1 MNTFSS
7 SAASASHSFSD
18 ALSLNTEPLNTEPLN
33 TDTNTKNPSVNYNEY
48 YHNFSMETLLTE
60 IFGEHLD
67 DRLNAYMACC
77 GRHVRD
83 GRGDMTALVHED
95 TAGKVTKMTF
105 AELDKAS
112 AQVANLLQS
121 YGVKVGDQ
129 VATMLPRTPELLTIV
144 LATWRIGAVY
154 QPLFTA
160 FGYDSIKYR
169 MDKAGTKVVF
179 TNVDNRS
186 KFEDLA
192 DQTKMVLVGGDNDIP
207 ADDQHWD
214 DDRYAKMMAM
224 QPETLE
230 PILLDINA
238 PFLQMFTSGT
248 VGKSKGVSVS
258 LTALP
263 AFYLYMRYAI
273 DLRDDDSYWNMADP
287 GWAYGLYYAITGPLL
302 LGVTTH
308 FNEAG
313 FDAANTRDFMIRHKI
328 TNLASSPTAFR
339 MMKSSGVFEHFY
351 GNSNDS
357 NKLSLRCAN
366 SAGETLNTEVVNWV
380 ETYLNCKV
388 CDQYGQTE
396 TGMTCCAHHALEHES
411 PVGSMGMALPG
422 HTLVVLDDDMNVLPD
437 GEQGQLAV
445 VVSQSPAFY
454 FHGYSWNE
462 KQAFADDYYL
472 TGDVVERHSDG
483 SYWFSGRDDDI
494 IITAGYRVGP
504 TDVENTVLE
513 HEAVAESAAVGIPDE
528 VRGHTIKSYVVLKD
542 GIEGTDEI
550 AKEIQNLVRKRLSTH
565 AYPREVEFV
574 SSLPKTPSGKIQR
587 FLLRSLS
594 AA

>member
-1 MNTFSS
+1 MNTSS
-7 SAASASHSFSD
+7 TQTAHATADTSKTPINYSD
-18 ALSLNTEPLNTEPLN
+18 YYNNFEMNALLE
-33 TDTNTKNPSVNYNEY
+33 
-48 YHNFSMETLLTE
+48 E
-60 IFGEHLD
+60 IFGAHLD

-83 GRGDMTALVHED
+83 GRADNTALVHED
-95 TAGKVTKMTF
+95 TSGNITRMSF
-105 AELDKAS
+105 GELDEAS
-112 AQVANLLQS
+112 AQVANLLLS
-121 YGVKVGDQ
+121 YGVKAGDQ
-129 VATMLPRTPELLTIV
+129 VATMLPRTPELLTVV

-169 MDKAGTKVVF
+169 MDKANTKVVF
-179 TNVDNRS
+179 TNQENRG

-192 DQTKMVLVGGDNDIP
+192 KQAKMVLIGSIHDSDAWGDDNY
-207 ADDQHWD
+207 HEM
-214 DDRYAKMMAM
+214 RVT
-224 QPETLE
+224 QPQAIEAV
-230 PILLDINA
+230 LLDTDA

-248 VGKSKGVSVS
+248 VGKSKGVSVP
-258 LTALP
+258 LAALP

-273 DLRDDDSYWNMADP
+273 DLRETDNYWNMADP

-302 LGVTTH
+302 LGVTTY

-313 FDAANTRDFMIRHKI
+313 FDATNTRDFMVRHKI

-339 MMKSSGVFEHFY
+339 MMKSSGVFDA
-351 GNSNDS
+351 SSANDD
-357 NKLSLRCAN
+357 NALSLRCAN
-366 SAGETLNTEVVNWV
+366 SAGETLNTEVVSWV
-380 ETYLNCKV
+380 ESHLGRQV

-396 TGMTCCAHHALEHES
+396 TGMTCCEHHALAHEC

-422 HTLVVLDDDMNVLPD
+422 HTLVVLDDDMQVLPD

-454 FHGYSWNE
+454 FRGYSWNE
-462 KQAFADDYYL
+462 KQAFFEDYYL

-513 HEAVAESAAVGIPDE
+513 HAAVAESAAVGIPDE

-542 GIEGTDEI
+542 GIEGSEEI
-550 AKEIQNLVRKRLSTH
+550 AQQIKDLVRKRLSTH

-574 SSLPKTPSGKIQR
+574 SALPKTPSGKIQR

-594 AA
+594 AD

>member
-1 MNTFSS
+1 MNTS
-7 SAASASHSFSD
+7 SANHSAANSVTNN
-18 ALSLNTEPLNTEPLN
+18 AQSLV
-33 TDTNTKNPSVNYNEY
+33 SYNVY
-48 YHNFSMETLLTE
+48 YHNFNISDLLTE
-60 IFGEHLD
+60 IYGEHLD

-83 GRGDMTALVHED
+83 GRGDNLALVHED
-95 TAGKVTKMTF
+95 TSGKVTRMSF

-112 AQVANLLQS
+112 AQVANLLKS
-121 YGVKVGDQ
+121 YGVQAGDQ

-169 MDKAGTKVVF
+169 MDKANTKVVF
-179 TNVDNRS
+179 TNEENRS

-192 DQTKMVLVGGDNDIP
+192 EQTKMVMVDNKNDAQATSEKKWP
-207 ADDQHWD
+207 DDN
-214 DDRYAKMMAM
+214 YAKMMAS
-224 QPETLE
+224 QSQTSE
-230 PILLDINA
+230 PVLLDADA

-248 VGKSKGVSVS
+248 VGKSKGVSVPLS
-258 LTALP
+258 ALT

-273 DLRDDDSYWNMADP
+273 DLRADDNYWNMADP

-302 LGVTTH
+302 MGITTY

-313 FDAANTRDFMIRHKI
+313 FDAANTRDFMVRHKI

-339 MMKSSGVFEHFY
+339 MMKSSGVFEKSH
-351 GNSNDS
+351 NDNDPDAT

-380 ETYLNCKV
+380 ETYLNCQVK
-388 CDQYGQTE
+388 DQYGQTE
-396 TGMTCCAHHALEHES
+396 TGMTCCAHHALAHEC
-411 PVGSMGMALPG
+411 PTGSMGMALPG
-422 HTLVVLDDDMNVLPD
+422 HTLVVLDDDMQVLPD

-454 FHGYSWNE
+454 FRGYSWNE
-462 KQAFADDYYL
+462 KDAFIDDYYL

-513 HEAVAESAAVGIPDE
+513 HEAVAESAAVGVPDD

-542 GIEGTDEI
+542 GIEGNDEI
-550 AKEIQNLVRKRLSTH
+550 TKEIQELVRKRLSTH

-574 SSLPKTPSGKIQR
+574 LELPKTPSGKIQR

>member
-1 MNTFSS
+1 MTTSS
-7 SAASASHSFSD
+7 TPTTTH
-18 ALSLNTEPLNTEPLN
+18 
-33 TDTNTKNPSVNYNEY
+33 TDTRPHYRDY
-48 YHNFSMETLLTE
+48 YQNFNINNLLTE
-60 IFGEHLD
+60 IYGEHLD
-67 DRLNAYMACC
+67 DQRNAYMACC

-83 GRGDMTALVHED
+83 GRGEHLALVHED
-95 TAGKVTKMTF
+95 TVGNVTRLSF

-112 AQVANLLQS
+112 GHVANLLQS
-121 YGVKVGDQ
+121 YGVQAGDQ

-160 FGYDSIKYR
+160 FGYESIKYR
-169 MDKAGTKVVF
+169 MDKANTKVVF
-179 TNVDNRS
+179 TNLENRG

-192 DQTKMVLVGGDNDIP
+192 EQAKMVLVGGDDSQQDHGWS
-207 ADDQHWD
+207 DDLYEEVVAAQSST
-214 DDRYAKMMAM
+214 AE
-224 QPETLE
+224 PVLLET
-230 PILLDINA
+230 DA

-248 VGKSKGVSVS
+248 VGKSKGVSVPLS
-258 LTALP
+258 ALS

-273 DLRDDDSYWNMADP
+273 DLRADDSYWNMADP

-302 LGVTTH
+302 MGITTH
-308 FNEAG
+308 FNESG
-313 FDAANTRDFMIRHKI
+313 FDAENTRDFMVRHKI

-339 MMKSSGVFEHFY
+339 MMKSSGVFERAHD
-351 GNSNDS
+351 DS
-357 NKLSLRCAN
+357 DAALSLRCAN

-396 TGMTCCAHHALEHES
+396 TGMTCCEHHALTHEC

-454 FHGYSWNE
+454 FRGYSWNE
-462 KQAFADDYYL
+462 KDAFVGDYYL

-513 HEAVAESAAVGIPDE
+513 HDAVAESAAVGVPDE

-542 GIEGTDEI
+542 GIEGSDEL
-550 AKEIQNLVRKRLSTH
+550 AKEIQALVRKRLSTH
-565 AYPREVEFV
+565 AYPRDVEFV
-574 SSLPKTPSGKIQR
+574 AALPKTPSGKIQR

>member
-1 MNTFSS
+1 MNTTSSNLS
-7 SAASASHSFSD
+7 SANSVKDNAHTPTSYSD
-18 ALSLNTEPLNTEPLN
+18 
-33 TDTNTKNPSVNYNEY
+33 Y
-48 YHNFSMETLLTE
+48 YHNFDMNALLAE
-60 IFGEHLD
+60 IYGEHLD

-83 GRGDMTALVHED
+83 GRGDNLALVHED
-95 TAGKVTKMTF
+95 TAGNVTRMTF

-112 AQVANLLQS
+112 AQVANLLTS
-121 YGVKVGDQ
+121 YGVQVGDQ

-169 MDKAGTKVVF
+169 MDKANTKVVF
-179 TNVDNRS
+179 TNIDNRS

-192 DQTKMVLVGGDNDIP
+192 EQIKMVMVGSQNNAQADNESKW
-207 ADDQHWD
+207 ADDN
-214 DDRYAKMMAM
+214 YAQMMAT
-224 QPETLE
+224 QPQTLE
-230 PILLDINA
+230 AVLLNEDA

-248 VGKSKGVSVS
+248 VGKSKGVSVPLS
-258 LTALP
+258 ALS

-273 DLRDDDSYWNMADP
+273 DLRADDNYWNMADP

-302 LGVTTH
+302 MGVTTY

-313 FDAANTRDFMIRHKI
+313 FDAANTRDFMVRHKI

-339 MMKSSGVFEHFY
+339 MMKSSGVFEKSHDDA
-351 GNSNDS
+351 SAR
-357 NKLSLRCAN
+357 LSLRCAN

-380 ETYLNCKV
+380 ETYLNCQVK
-388 CDQYGQTE
+388 DQYGQTE
-396 TGMTCCAHHALEHES
+396 TGMTCCSHHALAHEC
-411 PVGSMGMALPG
+411 PTGSMGMALPG
-422 HTLVVLDDDMNVLPD
+422 HTLVVLGDDMQVLPD

-454 FHGYSWNE
+454 FRGYSWNE
-462 KQAFADDYYL
+462 KDAFVDDYYL

-513 HEAVAESAAVGIPDE
+513 HEAVAESAAVGVPDE
-528 VRGHTIKSYVVLKD
+528 VRGHTIKSYVVLKE
-542 GIEGTDEI
+542 GIKGTDEI
-550 AKEIQNLVRKRLSTH
+550 AKEIQDLVRRRLSTH

-574 SSLPKTPSGKIQR
+574 AELPKTPSGKIQR

>member
-1 MNTFSS
+1 MNTSPSS
-7 SAASASHSFSD
+7 TT
-18 ALSLNTEPLNTEPLN
+18 SLNTPSNHAVNTSQAL
-33 TDTNTKNPSVNYNEY
+33 TSYSDYYN
-48 YHNFSMETLLTE
+48 NFDMNALLTE
-60 IFGEHLD
+60 IFGENVD

-83 GRGDMTALVHED
+83 GRGDNIALVHED
-95 TAGKVTKMTF
+95 TAGNVTRMSF

-112 AQVANLLQS
+112 AQVASLLLS
-121 YGVKVGDQ
+121 YGVQAGDQ

-169 MDKAGTKVVF
+169 MDKANTKVVF
-179 TNVDNRS
+179 TNQDNRG
-186 KFEDLA
+186 KFDDLA
-192 DQTKMVLVGGDNDIP
+192 KQTKMVLVGSKVDAQSWGDDNY
-207 ADDQHWD
+207 AD
-214 DDRYAKMMAM
+214 KISK
-224 QPETLE
+224 QPQTIE
-230 PILLDINA
+230 PVLLNTDA

-248 VGKSKGVSVS
+248 VGKSKGVSVPLS
-258 LTALP
+258 ALS

-273 DLRDDDSYWNMADP
+273 DLRADDNYWNMADP

-302 LGVTTH
+302 MGVTTY

-313 FDAANTRDFMIRHKI
+313 FDAANTRDFMVRHKI
-328 TNLASSPTAFR
+328 SNLASSPTAFR
-339 MMKSSGVFEHFY
+339 MMKSSGVFEAAHND
-351 GNSNDS
+351 NSND
-357 NKLSLRCAN
+357 NEAKLSLRCAN

-380 ETYLNCKV
+380 ETYLSCKV

-396 TGMTCCAHHALEHES
+396 TGMTCCEHHALAHDC

-422 HTLVVLDDDMNVLPD
+422 HTLVVLDDDMNILPD

-445 VVSQSPAFY
+445 VVSQSSAFY
-454 FHGYSWNE
+454 FRGYSWNE
-462 KQAFADDYYL
+462 KDAFADDYYL

-513 HEAVAESAAVGIPDE
+513 HEAVAESAAVGVPDE

-550 AKEIQNLVRKRLSTH
+550 AKEIQDLVRKRLSTH

-574 SSLPKTPSGKIQR
+574 KELPKTPSGKIQR

>member
-1 MNTFSS
+1 MNTSS
-7 SAASASHSFSD
+7 TDPSFVNTASNHTAHPPMSYSD
-18 ALSLNTEPLNTEPLN
+18 
-33 TDTNTKNPSVNYNEY
+33 Y
-48 YHNFSMETLLTE
+48 YHNFDMNALLTE
-60 IFGEHLD
+60 IFGEHLE

-83 GRGDMTALVHED
+83 GRGDNIALVHED
-95 TAGKVTKMTF
+95 TSGNVTRMSF

-112 AQVANLLQS
+112 AQVANLLLS
-121 YGVKVGDQ
+121 YGVQIGDQ

-169 MDKAGTKVVF
+169 MDKANTKVVF
-179 TNVDNRS
+179 TNQENRG
-186 KFEDLA
+186 KFDDLA
-192 DQTKMVLVGGDNDIP
+192 KQTKMVLVGSKVDAQSWGDDS
-207 ADDQHWD
+207 
-214 DDRYAKMMAM
+214 YAEKVAM
-224 QPETLE
+224 QSQTVDAVS
-230 PILLDINA
+230 LDTDA

-248 VGKSKGVSVS
+248 VGKSKGVSVPLS
-258 LTALP
+258 ALS

-273 DLRDDDSYWNMADP
+273 DLRADDNYWNMADP

-302 LGVTTH
+302 LGVTTY

-313 FDAANTRDFMIRHKI
+313 FDAQNTRDFMVRHKI
-328 TNLASSPTAFR
+328 SNLASSPTAFR
-339 MMKSSGVFEHFY
+339 MMKSSGVFEAAHND
-351 GNSNDS
+351 NSND
-357 NKLSLRCAN
+357 NEAKLSLRCAN

-396 TGMTCCAHHALEHES
+396 TGMTCCEHHALAHEC

-422 HTLVVLDDDMNVLPD
+422 HTLVVLDDDMNILAD

-454 FHGYSWNE
+454 FRGYSWNE
-462 KQAFADDYYL
+462 KDAFADDYYL

-513 HEAVAESAAVGIPDE
+513 HEAVAESAAVGVQDE

-550 AKEIQNLVRKRLSTH
+550 AKEIQDLVRKRLSTH

-574 SSLPKTPSGKIQR
+574 KELPKTPSGKIQR

>member
-1 MNTFSS
+1 MTTSS
-7 SAASASHSFSD
+7 TPTTTH
-18 ALSLNTEPLNTEPLN
+18 
-33 TDTNTKNPSVNYNEY
+33 TDTRPHYRDY
-48 YHNFSMETLLTE
+48 YQNFNINNLLTE
-60 IFGEHLD
+60 IYGEHLD
-67 DRLNAYMACC
+67 DQRNAYMACC

-83 GRGDMTALVHED
+83 GRGEYLALVHED
-95 TAGKVTKMTF
+95 TAGNVTRLSF

-112 AQVANLLQS
+112 GHVANLLQS
-121 YGVKVGDQ
+121 YGVQAGDQ

-160 FGYDSIKYR
+160 FGYESIKYR
-169 MDKAGTKVVF
+169 MDKANTKVVF
-179 TNVDNRS
+179 TNLENRG

-192 DQTKMVLVGGDNDIP
+192 EQTKMVLVGGNDSQQ
-207 ADDQHWD
+207 DHGWSN
-214 DDRYAKMMAM
+214 DRYEEVVAA
-224 QPETLE
+224 QSSTAAPV
-230 PILLDINA
+230 LLDTDA

-248 VGKSKGVSVS
+248 VGKSKGVSVPLS
-258 LTALP
+258 ALS

-273 DLRDDDSYWNMADP
+273 DLRADDNYWNMADP

-302 LGVTTH
+302 MGITTH
-308 FNEAG
+308 FNESG
-313 FDAANTRDFMIRHKI
+313 FDAENTRDFMARHKI

-339 MMKSSGVFEHFY
+339 MMKSSGVFEQAHD
-351 GNSNDS
+351 DS
-357 NKLSLRCAN
+357 DAALSLRCAN

-396 TGMTCCAHHALEHES
+396 TGMTCCEHHALTHEC

-454 FHGYSWNE
+454 FRGYSWNE
-462 KQAFADDYYL
+462 KDAFVGDYYL

-513 HEAVAESAAVGIPDE
+513 HDAVAESAAVGVPDE

-542 GIEGTDEI
+542 GIEGSDEL
-550 AKEIQNLVRKRLSTH
+550 AKEIQALVRKRLSTH
-565 AYPREVEFV
+565 AYPRDVEFV
-574 SSLPKTPSGKIQR
+574 AALPKTPSGKIQR

>member
-1 MNTFSS
+1 MNTSS
-7 SAASASHSFSD
+7 TDLSVINTTSNHTAHPPMSYSD
-18 ALSLNTEPLNTEPLN
+18 
-33 TDTNTKNPSVNYNEY
+33 Y
-48 YHNFSMETLLTE
+48 YHNFDMNALLTE

-83 GRGDMTALVHED
+83 GRGDNIALVHED
-95 TAGKVTKMTF
+95 TSGNVTRMSF

-112 AQVANLLQS
+112 AQVANLLLS
-121 YGVKVGDQ
+121 YGVQIGDQ

-169 MDKAGTKVVF
+169 MDKANTKVVF
-179 TNVDNRS
+179 TNQENRG
-186 KFEDLA
+186 KFDDLA
-192 DQTKMVLVGGDNDIP
+192 KQTKMVLVGSKVDAQSWGDDS
-207 ADDQHWD
+207 
-214 DDRYAKMMAM
+214 YAEKVAM
-224 QPETLE
+224 QSQTVDAVS
-230 PILLDINA
+230 LDTDA

-248 VGKSKGVSVS
+248 VGKSKGVSVPLS
-258 LTALP
+258 ALS

-273 DLRDDDSYWNMADP
+273 DLRADDNYWNMADP

-302 LGVTTH
+302 LGVTTY

-313 FDAANTRDFMIRHKI
+313 FDAANTRDFMVRHKI
-328 TNLASSPTAFR
+328 SNLASSPTAFR
-339 MMKSSGVFEHFY
+339 MMKSSGVFEAAH
-351 GNSNDS
+351 ND
-357 NKLSLRCAN
+357 NNNDNEAKLSLRCAN

-396 TGMTCCAHHALEHES
+396 TGMTCCEHHALAHEC

-422 HTLVVLDDDMNVLPD
+422 HTLVVLDDDMNILAD

-454 FHGYSWNE
+454 FRGYSWNE
-462 KQAFADDYYL
+462 KDAFADDYYL

-513 HEAVAESAAVGIPDE
+513 HEAVAESAAVGVPDE

-550 AKEIQNLVRKRLSTH
+550 AKEIQDLVRKRLSTH

-574 SSLPKTPSGKIQR
+574 KELPKTPSGKIQR

>member
-1 MNTFSS
+1 MNTSS
-7 SAASASHSFSD
+7 TDLSVVNTASNHTAHPPMSYSD
-18 ALSLNTEPLNTEPLN
+18 
-33 TDTNTKNPSVNYNEY
+33 Y
-48 YHNFSMETLLTE
+48 YHNFDMNALLTE

-83 GRGDMTALVHED
+83 DRGDNIALVHED
-95 TAGKVTKMTF
+95 TSGNVTRMSF

-112 AQVANLLQS
+112 AQVANLLLS
-121 YGVKVGDQ
+121 YGVQVGDQ

-169 MDKAGTKVVF
+169 MDKANTKVVF
-179 TNVDNRS
+179 TNQDNRG
-186 KFEDLA
+186 KFDDLA
-192 DQTKMVLVGGDNDIP
+192 KQTKMVLVGSKVDAQSWGDDS
-207 ADDQHWD
+207 
-214 DDRYAKMMAM
+214 YAEKVAT
-224 QPETLE
+224 QSQTVDAVS
-230 PILLDINA
+230 LDTDA

-248 VGKSKGVSVS
+248 VGKSKGVSVPLS
-258 LTALP
+258 ALS

-273 DLRDDDSYWNMADP
+273 DLRADDNYWNMADP

-302 LGVTTH
+302 LGVTTY

-313 FDAANTRDFMIRHKI
+313 FDAQNTRDFMVRHKI
-328 TNLASSPTAFR
+328 SNLASSPTAFR
-339 MMKSSGVFEHFY
+339 MMKSSGVFEKSHHD
-351 GNSNDS
+351 NSND
-357 NKLSLRCAN
+357 NEAKLSLRCAN

-396 TGMTCCAHHALEHES
+396 TGMTCCEHHALAHEC

-422 HTLVVLDDDMNVLPD
+422 HTLVVLDDDMNILAD

-454 FHGYSWNE
+454 FRGYSWNE
-462 KQAFADDYYL
+462 KDAFADDYYL

-513 HEAVAESAAVGIPDE
+513 HEAVAESAAVGVPDE

-550 AKEIQNLVRKRLSTH
+550 AKEIQDLVRRRLSTH

-574 SSLPKTPSGKIQR
+574 KELPKTPSGKIQR

>member
-1 MNTFSS
+1 MNTSS
-7 SAASASHSFSD
+7 SDLSFVNTASNHTAHPPMSYSD
-18 ALSLNTEPLNTEPLN
+18 
-33 TDTNTKNPSVNYNEY
+33 Y
-48 YHNFSMETLLTE
+48 YHNFDMNALLTE
-60 IFGEHLD
+60 IFGEHLE

-83 GRGDMTALVHED
+83 GRGDNIALVHED
-95 TAGKVTKMTF
+95 TSGNVTRMSF

-112 AQVANLLQS
+112 AQVANLLLS
-121 YGVKVGDQ
+121 YGVQIGDQ

-169 MDKAGTKVVF
+169 MDKANTKVVF
-179 TNVDNRS
+179 TNQENRG
-186 KFEDLA
+186 KFDDLA
-192 DQTKMVLVGGDNDIP
+192 KQTKMVLVGSKVDAQSWGDDS
-207 ADDQHWD
+207 
-214 DDRYAKMMAM
+214 YAEKVAT
-224 QPETLE
+224 QSQTVDAVS
-230 PILLDINA
+230 LDTDA

-248 VGKSKGVSVS
+248 VGKSKGVSVPLS
-258 LTALP
+258 ALS

-273 DLRDDDSYWNMADP
+273 DLRADDNYWNMADP

-302 LGVTTH
+302 LGVTTY

-313 FDAANTRDFMIRHKI
+313 FDAQNTRDFMVRHKI
-328 TNLASSPTAFR
+328 SNLASSPTAFR
-339 MMKSSGVFEHFY
+339 MMKSSGVFEAAHND
-351 GNSNDS
+351 NSND
-357 NKLSLRCAN
+357 NEAKLSLRCAN

-396 TGMTCCAHHALEHES
+396 TGMTCCEHHALAHEC

-422 HTLVVLDDDMNVLPD
+422 HTLVVLDDDMNILAD

-454 FHGYSWNE
+454 FRGYSWNE
-462 KQAFADDYYL
+462 KDAFADDYYL

-513 HEAVAESAAVGIPDE
+513 HEAVAESAAVGVPDE

-550 AKEIQNLVRKRLSTH
+550 AKEIQDLVRRRLSTH

-574 SSLPKTPSGKIQR
+574 KELPKTPSGKIQR

>member
-1 MNTFSS
+1 MNTSS
-7 SAASASHSFSD
+7 IETTVNAV
-18 ALSLNTEPLNTEPLN
+18 
-33 TDTNTKNPSVNYNEY
+33 DTIKSYNDY
-48 YHNFSMETLLTE
+48 YHNFDMDTLLTE

-83 GRGDMTALVHED
+83 GRGDNIALVHED
-95 TAGKVTKMTF
+95 TTGNVTRMTF

-112 AQVANLLQS
+112 AQVANLLLS
-121 YGVKVGDQ
+121 YGVQAGDQ

-169 MDKAGTKVVF
+169 MDKANTKVVF
-179 TNVDNRS
+179 TNSDNRS
-186 KFEDLA
+186 KFDDLA
-192 DQTKMVLVGGDNDIP
+192 KQTKMVLVGSKVDAQSWGDDNLV
-207 ADDQHWD
+207 DDNYD
-214 DDRYAKMMAM
+214 EKIST
-224 QPETLE
+224 QPQTVDAV
-230 PILLDINA
+230 LLDMDA

-248 VGKSKGVSVS
+248 VGKSKGVSVP
-258 LTALP
+258 LAALSS
-263 AFYLYMRYAI
+263 FYLYMRYAI
-273 DLRDDDSYWNMADP
+273 DLREDDHYWNMADP

-302 LGVTTH
+302 LGVTTY

-313 FDAANTRDFMIRHKI
+313 FDAQNTRDFMVRHKI
-328 TNLASSPTAFR
+328 SNLASSPTAFR
-339 MMKSSGVFEHFY
+339 MMKSSGVFESAHDDA
-351 GNSNDS
+351 NLNAEAT
-357 NKLSLRCAN
+357 LSLRCAN
-366 SAGETLNTEVVNWV
+366 SAGETLNTEVVSWV

-388 CDQYGQTE
+388 FDQYGQTE
-396 TGMTCCAHHALEHES
+396 TGMTCCEHHALEHKR

-422 HTLVVLDDDMNVLPD
+422 HTLVVLDDEMQVLPD

-454 FHGYSWNE
+454 FRGYSWHE
-462 KQAFADDYYL
+462 KDAFFEDYYL
-472 TGDVVERHSDG
+472 TGDVVERHTDG

-494 IITAGYRVGP
+494 ITTAGYRVGP

-513 HEAVAESAAVGIPDE
+513 HKAVAESAAVGVPDE
-528 VRGHTIKSYVVLKD
+528 VRGHTIKSFVVLKD
-542 GIEGTDEI
+542 GIEGSDELAQQI
-550 AKEIQNLVRKRLSTH
+550 KDLVRERLSTH

-574 SSLPKTPSGKIQR
+574 AALPKTPSGKIQR

-594 AA
+594 AG

>member
-1 MNTFSS
+1 MNTSS
-7 SAASASHSFSD
+7 TDLSVVNTASNNTAHPPMSYSD
-18 ALSLNTEPLNTEPLN
+18 
-33 TDTNTKNPSVNYNEY
+33 Y
-48 YHNFSMETLLTE
+48 YHNFDMNALLTE

-83 GRGDMTALVHED
+83 SRGDNIALVHED
-95 TAGKVTKMTF
+95 TSGNVTRMSF

-112 AQVANLLQS
+112 AQVANLLLS
-121 YGVKVGDQ
+121 YGVQVGDQ

-169 MDKAGTKVVF
+169 MDKANTKVVF
-179 TNVDNRS
+179 TNQENRG
-186 KFEDLA
+186 KFDDLA
-192 DQTKMVLVGGDNDIP
+192 KQTKMVLVGSKVDAQSWGDDS
-207 ADDQHWD
+207 
-214 DDRYAKMMAM
+214 YAEKVAT
-224 QPETLE
+224 QSQTVDAVS
-230 PILLDINA
+230 LDTDA

-248 VGKSKGVSVS
+248 VGKSKGVSVPLS
-258 LTALP
+258 ALS

-273 DLRDDDSYWNMADP
+273 DLRADDNYWNMADP

-302 LGVTTH
+302 LGVTTY

-313 FDAANTRDFMIRHKI
+313 FDAQNTRDFMVRHKI
-328 TNLASSPTAFR
+328 SNLASSPTAFR
-339 MMKSSGVFEHFY
+339 MMKSSGVFEKSHHD
-351 GNSNDS
+351 NNDD
-357 NKLSLRCAN
+357 NEAKLSLRCAN

-396 TGMTCCAHHALEHES
+396 TGMTCCEHHALAHEC

-422 HTLVVLDDDMNVLPD
+422 HTLVVLDDEMNILAD

-454 FHGYSWNE
+454 FRGYSWNE
-462 KQAFADDYYL
+462 KDAFADDYYL

-513 HEAVAESAAVGIPDE
+513 HEAVAESAAVGVPDE

-550 AKEIQNLVRKRLSTH
+550 AKEIQDLVRKRLSTH

-574 SSLPKTPSGKIQR
+574 KELPKTPSGKIQR

>member
-1 MNTFSS
+1 MNNSS
-7 SAASASHSFSD
+7 SNHS
-18 ALSLNTEPLNTEPLN
+18 
-33 TDTNTKNPSVNYNEY
+33 SVNSVKDITHTPTSYSDY
-48 YHNFSMETLLTE
+48 YHNFDMNALLSE
-60 IFGEHLD
+60 IYGEQLD

-83 GRGDMTALVHED
+83 GRGDHLALVHED
-95 TAGKVTKMTF
+95 TSSNVTRMTF

-112 AQVANLLQS
+112 AQVANLLLS
-121 YGVKVGDQ
+121 YGVQAGDQ
-129 VATMLPRTPELLTIV
+129 VATMLPRTPEVLTIV

-169 MDKAGTKVVF
+169 MDKANTKVVF
-179 TNVDNRS
+179 TNQENRG
-186 KFEDLA
+186 KFDDLA
-192 DQTKMVLVGGDNDIP
+192 KQTKMVLVGRENDG
-207 ADDQHWD
+207 QLHNSWD
-214 DDRYAKMMAM
+214 DDIYTEMMAT
-224 QPETLE
+224 QPQAIE
-230 PILLDINA
+230 PVLLDTDA

-248 VGKSKGVSVS
+248 VGKSKGVSVPLS
-258 LTALP
+258 ALS

-273 DLRDDDSYWNMADP
+273 DLRADDNYWNMADP

-302 LGVTTH
+302 MGVTTY
-308 FNEAG
+308 FNELG
-313 FDAANTRDFMIRHKI
+313 FDAANTRDFMVRHKI

-339 MMKSSGVFEHFY
+339 MMKSSGVFESAHDDA
-351 GNSNDS
+351 NA
-357 NKLSLRCAN
+357 KLSLRCAN

-396 TGMTCCAHHALEHES
+396 TGMTCCEHHALAHEC

-422 HTLVVLDDDMNVLPD
+422 HTLVVLDDDMQVLPD

-454 FHGYSWNE
+454 FRGYSWNE
-462 KQAFADDYYL
+462 KDAFTDDYYL

-513 HEAVAESAAVGIPDE
+513 HEAVAESAAVGVPDE
-528 VRGHTIKSYVVLKD
+528 VRGHKIKSYVVLKD

-550 AKEIQNLVRKRLSTH
+550 AKEIQELVRRRLSTH

-574 SSLPKTPSGKIQR
+574 DALPKTPSGKIQR

-594 AA
+594 EA

>member
-1 MNTFSS
+1 MNTSS
-7 SAASASHSFSD
+7 SDPAFVNTSSNHTAHLPINYSD
-18 ALSLNTEPLNTEPLN
+18 
-33 TDTNTKNPSVNYNEY
+33 Y
-48 YHNFSMETLLTE
+48 YHNFDMNGLLTE

-83 GRGDMTALVHED
+83 GRGDNLALVHED
-95 TAGKVTKMTF
+95 TEGNVTRMTF

-112 AQVANLLQS
+112 AQVANLLLS
-121 YGVKVGDQ
+121 YGVKIGDQ

-169 MDKAGTKVVF
+169 MDKANTKVVF
-179 TNVDNRS
+179 TNQENRG
-186 KFEDLA
+186 KFDDLA
-192 DQTKMVLVGGDNDIP
+192 QQTKMVMVGSENDTQADSENSWSDDN
-207 ADDQHWD
+207 
-214 DDRYAKMMAM
+214 YSKMMAT
-224 QPETLE
+224 QPQTVDAV
-230 PILLDINA
+230 LLNTDA

-248 VGKSKGVSVS
+248 VGKSKGVSVPLS
-258 LTALP
+258 ALP

-273 DLRDDDSYWNMADP
+273 DLRADDNYWNMADP

-302 LGVTTH
+302 LGITTY

-339 MMKSSGVFEHFY
+339 MMKSSGVFDNVNENAHA
-351 GNSNDS
+351 NA
-357 NKLSLRCAN
+357 KLSLRCAN

-396 TGMTCCAHHALEHES
+396 TGMTCCEHHALEHKC

-454 FHGYSWNE
+454 FRGYSWNE
-462 KQAFADDYYL
+462 KDAFADDYYL

-513 HEAVAESAAVGIPDE
+513 HEAVAESAAVGVPDE

-542 GIEGTDEI
+542 GIEGTDKI
-550 AKEIQNLVRKRLSTH
+550 AKEIQDLVRKRLSTH

-574 SSLPKTPSGKIQR
+574 AALPKTPSGKIQR

>member
-1 MNTFSS
+1 MKT
-7 SAASASHSFSD
+7 ASQTPTNID
-18 ALSLNTEPLNTEPLN
+18 
-33 TDTNTKNPSVNYNEY
+33 TDTTVTPKNYTDYYN
-48 YHNFSMETLLTE
+48 NFDMDTLLSE
-60 IFGEHLD
+60 IFGEQVD

-83 GRGDMTALVHED
+83 GRADNAALVHED
-95 TAGKVTKMTF
+95 TAGNITRMSF
-105 AELDKAS
+105 GELDKAS
-112 AQVANLLQS
+112 AQIANLLQS
-121 YGVKVGDQ
+121 YGVKAGDK
-129 VATMLPRTPELLTIV
+129 VATMLPRTPELLTVV

-169 MDKAGTKVVF
+169 MDKADTKVVF
-179 TNVDNRS
+179 TNLENRS

-192 DQTKMVLVGGDNDIP
+192 EQTKMVLVGSVEDAQTWGDDHYI
-207 ADDQHWD
+207 QS
-214 DDRYAKMMAM
+214 MAA
-224 QPETLE
+224 QSQTFE
-230 PILLDINA
+230 PVMLDTDA

-248 VGKSKGVSVS
+248 VGKSKGVSVP
-258 LTALP
+258 LAALP

-273 DLRDDDSYWNMADP
+273 DLREDDQYWNMADP

-302 LGVTTH
+302 LGITTY

-313 FDAANTRDFMIRHKI
+313 FDATNTRDFIVRHKI

-339 MMKSSGVFEHFY
+339 MMKSSGVFDSVDEGAH
-351 GNSNDS
+351 NDAKA
-357 NKLSLRCAN
+357 KLSLRCAN

-380 ETYLNCKV
+380 ETYLECQVK
-388 CDQYGQTE
+388 DQYGQTE
-396 TGMTCCAHHALEHES
+396 TGMTCCAHHALAHDC

-454 FHGYSWNE
+454 FRGYSWNE
-462 KQAFADDYYL
+462 KQAFVDDYYL

-513 HEAVAESAAVGIPDE
+513 HEAVAESAAVGVPDE

-542 GIEGTDEI
+542 GIEGSEKI
-550 AKEIQNLVRKRLSTH
+550 AKEIQELVRKRLSTH

-574 SSLPKTPSGKIQR
+574 TELPKTPSGKIQR

>member
-1 MNTFSS
+1 MNTSPSNTTAHTANTPTSYNDYYNNF
-7 SAASASHSFSD
+7 D
-18 ALSLNTEPLNTEPLN
+18 INALS
-33 TDTNTKNPSVNYNEY
+33 
-48 YHNFSMETLLTE
+48 TE

-83 GRGDMTALVHED
+83 GRADNLALVHED
-95 TAGKVTKMTF
+95 TSGNVTRMSF
-105 AELDKAS
+105 ADLDKAS

-144 LATWRIGAVY
+144 LAIWRIGAVY

-169 MDKAGTKVVF
+169 MDKSNTKVVF
-179 TNVDNRS
+179 TNQENRD

-192 DQTKMVLVGGDNDIP
+192 EQTKMVLVGSEEDAQSWGDDSLV
-207 ADDQHWD
+207 DDN
-214 DDRYAKMMAM
+214 YVEMTAT
-224 QPETLE
+224 QPQTIE
-230 PILLDINA
+230 PVILDTDA

-248 VGKSKGVSVS
+248 VGKAKGVSVP
-258 LTALP
+258 LAALS

-273 DLRDDDSYWNMADP
+273 DLREDDHYWNMADP

-302 LGVTTH
+302 LGVTTY

-313 FDAANTRDFMIRHKI
+313 FDAQNTRDFMVRHKI

-339 MMKSSGVFEHFY
+339 MMKSSGVFEKSH
-351 GNSNDS
+351 SDVDT
-357 NKLSLRCAN
+357 KLSLRCAN

-380 ETYLNCKV
+380 DTYLNCKV

-396 TGMTCCAHHALEHES
+396 TGMTCCEHHALEHKR

-422 HTLVVLDDDMNVLPD
+422 HTLVVLDDDMQVLPD

-454 FHGYSWNE
+454 FRGYSWNE
-462 KQAFADDYYL
+462 KQAFVDDYYL

-494 IITAGYRVGP
+494 ITTAGYRVGP

-513 HEAVAESAAVGIPDE
+513 HDAVAESAAVGIPDE
-528 VRGHTIKSYVVLKD
+528 ERGHTIKSYVVLKE
-542 GIEGTDEI
+542 GIEGTEEI
-550 AKEIQNLVRKRLSTH
+550 AQQIKDLVRKRLSAH

-574 SSLPKTPSGKIQR
+574 SELPKTPSGKIQR

-594 AA
+594 AS

>member
-1 MNTFSS
+1 MNTTSSNLS
-7 SAASASHSFSD
+7 SANSVKDNAHTPTSYSD
-18 ALSLNTEPLNTEPLN
+18 
-33 TDTNTKNPSVNYNEY
+33 Y
-48 YHNFSMETLLTE
+48 YHNFDMNALLAE
-60 IFGEHLD
+60 IYGEHLD

-83 GRGDMTALVHED
+83 GRGDNLALLHED
-95 TAGKVTKMTF
+95 TAGNVTRMTF

-112 AQVANLLQS
+112 AKVANLLTS
-121 YGVKVGDQ
+121 YGVQVGDQ

-169 MDKAGTKVVF
+169 MDKANTKVVF
-179 TNVDNRS
+179 TNIDNRS

-192 DQTKMVLVGGDNDIP
+192 EQTKMVMVGSQNNAQADNESKW
-207 ADDQHWD
+207 ADDN
-214 DDRYAKMMAM
+214 YAQMMAT
-224 QPETLE
+224 QPQTPEAVFLNE
-230 PILLDINA
+230 DA

-248 VGKSKGVSVS
+248 VGKSKGVSVPLS
-258 LTALP
+258 ALS

-273 DLRDDDSYWNMADP
+273 DLRADDNYWNMADP

-302 LGVTTH
+302 MGVTTY

-313 FDAANTRDFMIRHKI
+313 FDAANAHDFMVRHKI

-339 MMKSSGVFEHFY
+339 MMKSSGVFEKSHDDA
-351 GNSNDS
+351 SAR
-357 NKLSLRCAN
+357 LSLRCAN

-380 ETYLNCKV
+380 ETYLNCQVK
-388 CDQYGQTE
+388 DQYGQTE
-396 TGMTCCAHHALEHES
+396 TGMTCCAHHALAHEC
-411 PVGSMGMALPG
+411 PTGSMGMALPG
-422 HTLVVLDDDMNVLPD
+422 HTLVVLDDDMQVLPD

-454 FHGYSWNE
+454 FCGYSWNE
-462 KQAFADDYYL
+462 KDAFVDDYYL

-513 HEAVAESAAVGIPDE
+513 HEAVAESAAVGVPDE
-528 VRGHTIKSYVVLKD
+528 VRGHTIKSYVVLKE
-542 GIEGTDEI
+542 GIKGTDEI
-550 AKEIQNLVRKRLSTH
+550 AKEIQDLVRRRLSTH

-574 SSLPKTPSGKIQR
+574 AELPKTPSGKIQR

>member
-1 MNTFSS
+1 MNT
-7 SAASASHSFSD
+7 ASQTPTNID
-18 ALSLNTEPLNTEPLN
+18 
-33 TDTNTKNPSVNYNEY
+33 TDTTVTPKNYTDYYN
-48 YHNFSMETLLTE
+48 NFDMNTLLSE
-60 IFGEHLD
+60 IFGEHVD

-83 GRGDMTALVHED
+83 GRADNAALVHED
-95 TAGKVTKMTF
+95 TAGNITRMTF
-105 AELDKAS
+105 GELDKAS
-112 AQVANLLQS
+112 AQIANLLQS
-121 YGVKVGDQ
+121 YGVKAGDK
-129 VATMLPRTPELLTIV
+129 VATMLPRTPELLTVV

-169 MDKAGTKVVF
+169 MDKADTKVVF
-179 TNVDNRS
+179 TNLENRS

-192 DQTKMVLVGGDNDIP
+192 EQTKMVLVGSIEDAQTWGDDHYIQSMEVQSQTMKP
-207 ADDQHWD
+207 VS
-214 DDRYAKMMAM
+214 
-224 QPETLE
+224 
-230 PILLDINA
+230 LDTDA

-248 VGKSKGVSVS
+248 VGKSKGVSVP
-258 LTALP
+258 LAALP

-273 DLRDDDSYWNMADP
+273 DLREDDQYWNMADP

-302 LGVTTH
+302 LGITTY

-313 FDAANTRDFMIRHKI
+313 FDATHTREFMVRHQI

-339 MMKSSGVFEHFY
+339 MMKSSGIFDNVDEGAH
-351 GNSNDS
+351 NDT
-357 NKLSLRCAN
+357 NAKLSLRCAN

-380 ETYLNCKV
+380 ETYLECQVK
-388 CDQYGQTE
+388 DQYGQTE
-396 TGMTCCAHHALEHES
+396 TGMTCCAHHALAHDC

-454 FHGYSWNE
+454 FRGYSWNE
-462 KQAFADDYYL
+462 KQAFVDDYYL

-513 HEAVAESAAVGIPDE
+513 HEAVAESAAVGVPDE

-542 GIEGTDEI
+542 GIEGSEQI
-550 AKEIQNLVRKRLSTH
+550 AKEIQELVRKRLSTH

-574 SSLPKTPSGKIQR
+574 TELPKTPSGKIQR

-594 AA
+594 AT

>member
-1 MNTFSS
+1 MNTSSIDFSS
-7 SAASASHSFSD
+7 STNLSSD
-18 ALSLNTEPLNTEPLN
+18 NLSQSNSSSS
-33 TDTNTKNPSVNYNEY
+33 NPTGYSDYYN
-48 YHNFSMETLLTE
+48 NFDMNALLTE
-60 IFGEHLD
+60 IFGENLD

-83 GRGDMTALVHED
+83 GRGDNLALVHED
-95 TAGKVTKMTF
+95 TAGNVTRMTF

-112 AQVANLLQS
+112 AQIAHLLLS
-121 YGVKVGDQ
+121 YGVQVGDQ

-144 LATWRIGAVY
+144 LATWRIGAAY

-169 MDKAGTKVVF
+169 MDKANTKVVF
-179 TNVDNRS
+179 TNQENRG

-192 DQTKMVLVGGDNDIP
+192 EQTKMVMVGSENNVQADNESKWS
-207 ADDQHWD
+207 DDN
-214 DDRYAKMMAM
+214 YAQMMAT
-224 QPETLE
+224 QPQTVEAV
-230 PILLDINA
+230 LLDEDA
-238 PFLQMFTSGT
+238 QFLQMFTSGT
-248 VGKSKGVSVS
+248 VGKSKGVSVP
-258 LTALP
+258 LAALS

-273 DLRDDDSYWNMADP
+273 DLRADDNYWNMADP

-302 LGVTTH
+302 LGITTY

-313 FDAANTRDFMIRHKI
+313 FDATNTRDFMVCHKI

-339 MMKSSGVFEHFY
+339 MMKSSGVFEEISE
-351 GNSNDS
+351 NNPS
-357 NKLSLRCAN
+357 KLSLRCAN
-366 SAGETLNTEVVNWV
+366 SAGETLNTEVVSWV
-380 ETYLNCKV
+380 ESHLGCRV

-396 TGMTCCAHHALEHES
+396 TGMTCCEHHALTHKC
-411 PVGSMGMALPG
+411 PVGSMGMPLPG
-422 HTLVVLDDDMNVLPD
+422 HTLVVLDDDMQVLPD

-454 FHGYSWNE
+454 FRGYSWNE

-483 SYWFSGRDDDI
+483 TYWFSGRDDDI
-494 IITAGYRVGP
+494 ITTAGYRVGP

-513 HEAVAESAAVGIPDE
+513 HEAVAESAAVGVPDE
-528 VRGHTIKSYVVLKD
+528 IRGHNIKSFVVLK
-542 GIEGTDEI
+542 EGVAGSDEI
-550 AKEIQNLVRKRLSTH
+550 AQQIKDLVRERLAKH
-565 AYPREVEFV
+565 AYPREIEFV
-574 SSLPKTPSGKIQR
+574 AALPKTPSGKIQR

-594 AA
+594 AE

>member
-1 MNTFSS
+1 MNTSS
-7 SAASASHSFSD
+7 TQTAHATADTSKTPINYSD
-18 ALSLNTEPLNTEPLN
+18 YYNNFEMNALLE
-33 TDTNTKNPSVNYNEY
+33 
-48 YHNFSMETLLTE
+48 E
-60 IFGEHLD
+60 IFGAHLD

-83 GRGDMTALVHED
+83 GRADNMALVHED
-95 TAGKVTKMTF
+95 TSGNITRMSF
-105 AELDKAS
+105 GELDEAS
-112 AQVANLLQS
+112 AQVANLLLS
-121 YGVKVGDQ
+121 YGVKAGDQ
-129 VATMLPRTPELLTIV
+129 VATMLPRTPELLTVV

-169 MDKAGTKVVF
+169 MDKANTKVVF
-179 TNVDNRS
+179 TNQENRG

-192 DQTKMVLVGGDNDIP
+192 KQAKMVLIGDAQDSH
-207 ADDQHWD
+207 AWGDDNYNEM
-214 DDRYAKMMAM
+214 RVT
-224 QPETLE
+224 QPQAIEAVV
-230 PILLDINA
+230 LDTDA

-248 VGKSKGVSVS
+248 VGKSKGVSVP
-258 LTALP
+258 LAALP

-273 DLRDDDSYWNMADP
+273 DLRETDNYWNMADP

-302 LGVTTH
+302 LGVTTY

-313 FDAANTRDFMIRHKI
+313 FDATNTRDFMVRHKI

-339 MMKSSGVFEHFY
+339 MMKSSGVFDA
-351 GNSNDS
+351 SSANDD
-357 NKLSLRCAN
+357 NALSLRCAN
-366 SAGETLNTEVVNWV
+366 SAGETLNTEVVSWV
-380 ETYLNCKV
+380 ESHLGCQV

-396 TGMTCCAHHALEHES
+396 TGMTCCEHHALAHEC

-422 HTLVVLDDDMNVLPD
+422 HTLVVLDDDMQVLPD

-454 FHGYSWNE
+454 FRGYSWNE
-462 KQAFADDYYL
+462 KQAFFEDYYL

-513 HEAVAESAAVGIPDE
+513 HAAVAESAAVGIPDE

-542 GIEGTDEI
+542 GIEGSEEI
-550 AKEIQNLVRKRLSTH
+550 AQQIKDLVRKRLSTH

-574 SSLPKTPSGKIQR
+574 SALPKTPSGKIQR

-594 AA
+594 AD

>member
-1 MNTFSS
+1 MNTSTDNSTITATDCSITPKNYTDYYNNF
-7 SAASASHSFSD
+7 D
-18 ALSLNTEPLNTEPLN
+18 INALS
-33 TDTNTKNPSVNYNEY
+33 
-48 YHNFSMETLLTE
+48 TE

-83 GRGDMTALVHED
+83 GRADNLALVHED
-95 TAGKVTKMTF
+95 TAGTVTRMSF

-144 LATWRIGAVY
+144 LAIWRIGAVY

-169 MDKAGTKVVF
+169 MDKANTKVVF
-179 TNVDNRS
+179 TNQENRD

-192 DQTKMVLVGGDNDIP
+192 EQTKMVLVGSEEDAQSWGDDSL
-207 ADDQHWD
+207 ADDD
-214 DDRYAKMMAM
+214 YFAM
-224 QPETLE
+224 TAAQSQTIE
-230 PILLDINA
+230 PVILDTDS

-248 VGKSKGVSVS
+248 VGKAKGVSVP
-258 LTALP
+258 LAALS

-273 DLRDDDSYWNMADP
+273 DLREDDHYWNMADP

-302 LGVTTH
+302 LGVTTY

-313 FDAANTRDFMIRHKI
+313 FDAQNTRDFMVRHKI
-328 TNLASSPTAFR
+328 TNIASSPTAFR
-339 MMKSSGVFEHFY
+339 MMKSSGVFEKAH
-351 GNSNDS
+351 NDV
-357 NKLSLRCAN
+357 NAKLSLRCAN

-380 ETYLNCKV
+380 DTYLSCKI
-388 CDQYGQTE
+388 CDHYGQTE
-396 TGMTCCAHHALEHES
+396 TGMTCCAHHALAHKS

-422 HTLVVLDDDMNVLPD
+422 HTLVVLDDDINVLPD

-454 FHGYSWNE
+454 FRGYSWNE
-462 KQAFADDYYL
+462 KQAFVDDYYL

-494 IITAGYRVGP
+494 ITTAGYRVGP

-513 HEAVAESAAVGIPDE
+513 HDAVAESAAVGIPDE
-528 VRGHTIKSYVVLKD
+528 ERGHTIKSYVVLKD
-542 GIEGTDEI
+542 GIEGTEDI
-550 AKEIQNLVRKRLSTH
+550 AQQIKDLVRKRLSAH
-565 AYPREVEFV
+565 AYPREIEFV
-574 SSLPKTPSGKIQR
+574 SELPKTPSGKIQR

-594 AA
+594 AS

>member
-1 MNTFSS
+1 MTPSTSSNTQPSKEPISYTDYYNNFDMN
-7 SAASASHSFSD
+7 
-18 ALSLNTEPLNTEPLN
+18 ALL
-33 TDTNTKNPSVNYNEY
+33 K
-48 YHNFSMETLLTE
+48 E

-83 GRGDMTALVHED
+83 GRADNLALVHED
-95 TAGKVTKMTF
+95 TSGNITRMSF
-105 AELDKAS
+105 GELDKAS

-121 YGVKVGDQ
+121 YGVQAGDQ

-169 MDKAGTKVVF
+169 MDKANTKVVF
-179 TNVDNRS
+179 TNQDNRG

-192 DQTKMVLVGGDNDIP
+192 KQTKMVLIGS
-207 ADDQHWD
+207 ADDSEENLKNWGD
-214 DDRYAKMMAM
+214 DSYSEMMST
-224 QPETLE
+224 QPQA
-230 PILLDINA
+230 INAVVLDMDA

-248 VGKSKGVSVS
+248 VGKSKGVSVP
-258 LTALP
+258 LAALP

-273 DLRDDDSYWNMADP
+273 GLRETDNYWNMADP

-302 LGVTTH
+302 LGVTTY

-313 FDAANTRDFMIRHKI
+313 FDATNTRDFMVRHKI

-339 MMKSSGVFEHFY
+339 MMKSSGVFEKAH
-351 GNSNDS
+351 NDVDA
-357 NKLSLRCAN
+357 KLSLRCAN
-366 SAGETLNTEVVNWV
+366 SAGETLNTEVVSWV
-380 ETYLNCKV
+380 ENHLGCQV

-396 TGMTCCAHHALEHES
+396 TGMTCCEHHALAHEC
-411 PVGSMGMALPG
+411 PVGSMGVALPG
-422 HTLVVLDDDMNVLPD
+422 HTLVVLDDDMQVMPD

-454 FHGYSWNE
+454 FRGYSWNE
-462 KQAFADDYYL
+462 KQAFFEDYYL

-513 HEAVAESAAVGIPDE
+513 HEAVAESAAVGVPDE

-542 GIEGTDEI
+542 GIEGSEGI
-550 AKEIQNLVRKRLSTH
+550 AKEIQDLVRKRLSTH

-574 SSLPKTPSGKIQR
+574 SELPKTPSGKIQR

-594 AA
+594 TS

>member
-1 MNTFSS
+1 MNTSS
-7 SAASASHSFSD
+7 TDLSVVNTTSNHTTHPPMSYSD
-18 ALSLNTEPLNTEPLN
+18 
-33 TDTNTKNPSVNYNEY
+33 Y
-48 YHNFSMETLLTE
+48 YHNFDMNALLTE

-83 GRGDMTALVHED
+83 GRGDNIALVHED
-95 TAGKVTKMTF
+95 TSGNVTRMSF

-112 AQVANLLQS
+112 AQVANLLLS
-121 YGVKVGDQ
+121 YGVQVGDQ

-169 MDKAGTKVVF
+169 MDKANTKVVF
-179 TNVDNRS
+179 TNQENRG
-186 KFEDLA
+186 KFDDLA
-192 DQTKMVLVGGDNDIP
+192 KQTKMVLVGSKVDAQSWGDDN
-207 ADDQHWD
+207 
-214 DDRYAKMMAM
+214 YAEKVAT
-224 QPETLE
+224 QSQTVDAVSLNT
-230 PILLDINA
+230 DA

-248 VGKSKGVSVS
+248 VGKSKGVSVPLS
-258 LTALP
+258 ALS
-263 AFYLYMRYAI
+263 AFYLYMHYAI
-273 DLRDDDSYWNMADP
+273 DLRADDNYWNMADP

-302 LGVTTH
+302 LGVTTY

-313 FDAANTRDFMIRHKI
+313 FDAQNTRDFMVRHKI
-328 TNLASSPTAFR
+328 SNLASSPTAFR
-339 MMKSSGVFEHFY
+339 MMKSSGVFEAAHHD
-351 GNSNDS
+351 NNND
-357 NKLSLRCAN
+357 NEAKLSLRCAN

-396 TGMTCCAHHALEHES
+396 TGMTCCEHHALAHEC

-422 HTLVVLDDDMNVLPD
+422 HTLVVLDDDMNILAD

-454 FHGYSWNE
+454 FRGYSWNE
-462 KQAFADDYYL
+462 KDAFADDYYL

-513 HEAVAESAAVGIPDE
+513 HEAVAESAAVGVPDE

-550 AKEIQNLVRKRLSTH
+550 AKEIQDLVRRRLSTH

-574 SSLPKTPSGKIQR
+574 KELPKTPSGKIQR

>member
-1 MNTFSS
+1 MNTSS
-7 SAASASHSFSD
+7 TQTAHATADTSKTPINYSD
-18 ALSLNTEPLNTEPLN
+18 YYNDFEMNALLE
-33 TDTNTKNPSVNYNEY
+33 
-48 YHNFSMETLLTE
+48 E
-60 IFGEHLD
+60 IFGAHLD

-83 GRGDMTALVHED
+83 GRADNTALVHED
-95 TAGKVTKMTF
+95 TSGNITRMSF
-105 AELDKAS
+105 GELDEAS
-112 AQVANLLQS
+112 AQVANLLLS
-121 YGVKVGDQ
+121 YGVKAGDQ
-129 VATMLPRTPELLTIV
+129 VATMLPRTPELLTVV

-169 MDKAGTKVVF
+169 MDKANTKVVF
-179 TNVDNRS
+179 TNQENRG

-192 DQTKMVLVGGDNDIP
+192 KQAKMVLIGSIHDSDAWGDDNY
-207 ADDQHWD
+207 HEM
-214 DDRYAKMMAM
+214 RVT
-224 QPETLE
+224 QPQAIEAV
-230 PILLDINA
+230 LLDTDA

-248 VGKSKGVSVS
+248 VGKSKGVSVP
-258 LTALP
+258 LAALP

-273 DLRDDDSYWNMADP
+273 DLRETDNYWNMADP

-302 LGVTTH
+302 LGVTTY

-313 FDAANTRDFMIRHKI
+313 FDATNTRDFMVRHKI

-339 MMKSSGVFEHFY
+339 MMKSSGVFDA
-351 GNSNDS
+351 SSANDD
-357 NKLSLRCAN
+357 NALSLRCAN
-366 SAGETLNTEVVNWV
+366 SAGETLNTEVVSWV
-380 ETYLNCKV
+380 ESHLGCQV

-396 TGMTCCAHHALEHES
+396 TGMTCCEHHALAHKC

-422 HTLVVLDDDMNVLPD
+422 HMLVVLDDDMQVLPD

-454 FHGYSWNE
+454 FRGYSWNE
-462 KQAFADDYYL
+462 KQAFFEDYYL

-513 HEAVAESAAVGIPDE
+513 HAAVAESAAIGIPDE

-542 GIEGTDEI
+542 GIEGSEEI
-550 AKEIQNLVRKRLSTH
+550 AQQIKDLVRKRLSTH

-574 SSLPKTPSGKIQR
+574 SALPKTPSGKIQR

-594 AA
+594 AD

>member
-1 MNTFSS
+1 MNTASQTPAIS
-7 SAASASHSFSD
+7 HTDASAIPK
-18 ALSLNTEPLNTEPLN
+18 NY
-33 TDTNTKNPSVNYNEY
+33 TDYYN
-48 YHNFSMETLLTE
+48 NFDMDTLLSE
-60 IFGEHLD
+60 IFGEHVD

-83 GRGDMTALVHED
+83 GRADNAALVHED
-95 TAGKVTKMTF
+95 TAGNVTRMSF
-105 AELDKAS
+105 GELDKAS

-121 YGVKVGDQ
+121 YGVKAGDK
-129 VATMLPRTPELLTIV
+129 VATMLPRTPELLTVV

-169 MDKAGTKVVF
+169 MDKADTKVVF
-179 TNVDNRS
+179 TNVENRS
-186 KFEDLA
+186 KFDDLA
-192 DQTKMVLVGGDNDIP
+192 VQTKMVLVGSTEDAQTWGDDHYRQSMESQAQTI
-207 ADDQHWD
+207 
-214 DDRYAKMMAM
+214 
-224 QPETLE
+224 E
-230 PILLDINA
+230 PVMLDTDA

-248 VGKSKGVSVS
+248 VGKSKGVSVPLS
-258 LTALP
+258 ALP

-273 DLRDDDSYWNMADP
+273 DLRADDQYWNMADP

-302 LGVTTH
+302 LGITTY

-313 FDAANTRDFMIRHKI
+313 FDATNTRDFMMRHKI

-339 MMKSSGVFEHFY
+339 MMKSSGVFDNVNED
-351 GNSNDS
+351 NNA
-357 NKLSLRCAN
+357 KLALRCAN

-380 ETYLNCKV
+380 ETYLGCQVK
-388 CDQYGQTE
+388 DHYGQTE
-396 TGMTCCAHHALEHES
+396 TGMTCCAHHALKHES

-422 HTLVVLDDDMNVLPD
+422 HTLVVLDDEMNVLPD

-454 FHGYSWNE
+454 FRGYSWNE
-462 KQAFADDYYL
+462 KQAFVNDYYL

-513 HEAVAESAAVGIPDE
+513 HDAVAESAAVGVPDE
-528 VRGHTIKSYVVLKD
+528 VRGHTIKSYVVLKE
-542 GIEGTDEI
+542 GIEGSEQI
-550 AKEIQNLVRKRLSTH
+550 AKEIQELVRKRLSTH

-574 SSLPKTPSGKIQR
+574 TELPKTPSGKIQR

>member
-1 MNTFSS
+1 MNTSS
-7 SAASASHSFSD
+7 TDLSVVNTASNHTAHPPMSYSD
-18 ALSLNTEPLNTEPLN
+18 
-33 TDTNTKNPSVNYNEY
+33 Y
-48 YHNFSMETLLTE
+48 YHNFDMNALLTE

-83 GRGDMTALVHED
+83 GRGDNLALVHED
-95 TAGKVTKMTF
+95 TAGNITRMSF

-112 AQVANLLQS
+112 AQVANLLLS
-121 YGVKVGDQ
+121 YGVQVGDQ

-169 MDKAGTKVVF
+169 MDKANTKVVF
-179 TNVDNRS
+179 TNQENRG
-186 KFEDLA
+186 KFDDLA
-192 DQTKMVLVGGDNDIP
+192 KQTKMVLVGSKVDAQSWGDDS
-207 ADDQHWD
+207 
-214 DDRYAKMMAM
+214 YAEKVAT
-224 QPETLE
+224 QSQTVDAVS
-230 PILLDINA
+230 LDTDA

-248 VGKSKGVSVS
+248 VGKSKGVSVPLS
-258 LTALP
+258 ALS

-273 DLRDDDSYWNMADP
+273 DLRADDNYWNMADP

-302 LGVTTH
+302 LGVTTY

-313 FDAANTRDFMIRHKI
+313 FDAQNTRDFMVRHKI
-328 TNLASSPTAFR
+328 SNLASSPTAFR
-339 MMKSSGVFEHFY
+339 MMKSSGVFEAAH
-351 GNSNDS
+351 NDNNNDS
-357 NKLSLRCAN
+357 EAKLSLRCTN

-396 TGMTCCAHHALEHES
+396 TGMTCCEHHALAHEC

-422 HTLVVLDDDMNVLPD
+422 HTLVVLDDDMNILAD

-454 FHGYSWNE
+454 FRGYSWNE
-462 KQAFADDYYL
+462 KDAFADDYYL

-513 HEAVAESAAVGIPDE
+513 HEAVAESAAVGVPDE

-550 AKEIQNLVRKRLSTH
+550 AKEIQDLVRKRLSTH

-574 SSLPKTPSGKIQR
+574 KELPKTPSGKIQR